1 MVFDAEKSFFSL
13 SVVRG
18 SAAGLVGVALVS
30 AATIYFNSEVQVDLS
45 YHGFNKL
52 IEIYK
57 FPLGV
62 LALLIP
68 VIAVLGVNHRSEQ
81 TRVQIEITS
90 SQNNFSNHFK
100 HLEEFIKYYDA
111 HLDGMVTDLSP
122 RELHLRLFP
131 GSRSGNYTINEGVGE
146 NIRTCFYCIKKA
158 AMPLVNDK
166 ITVSDINEVANNIS
180 SYLNDV
186 EMVLGAR
193 LPYPFIMDLEKK
205 EKAIFEKYLNGY
217 EDRSRTKWNI
227 VVNIARAR
235 LINSVLAFSEE
246 GLSEDMADFCN
257 INDNLIPEY
266 FVDDESLLPGFDI
279 FNLEERRQ

>member
-13 SVVRG
+13 SVVRS

-30 AATIYFNSEVQVDLS
+30 AATIYVNSDVQVDLS

-111 HLDGMVTDLSP
+111 HLDGMVTGLSP

-131 GSRSGNYTINEGVGE
+131 GSRIGNYSINEEIGE
-146 NIRTCFYCIKKA
+146 SIKTCFYCIKKA
-158 AMPLVNDK
+158 AKPLVNEK

-180 SYLNDV
+180 NYLSDV
-186 EMVLGAR
+186 EKAVGAR
-193 LPYPFIMDLEKK
+193 LPYPFLMDLEGK
-205 EKAIFEKYLNGY
+205 EKVIFEKYLNGY
-217 EDRSRTKWNI
+217 QDRSRTKWD
-227 VVNIARAR
+227 VVVSIARAR
-235 LINSVLAFSEE
+235 LVRSVLAFSEE
-246 GLSEDMADFCN
+246 SLSEDMADFCN
-257 INDNLIPEY
+257 IDDNLIPEY
-266 FVDDESLLPGFDI
+266 FVDDESLLPGFDV
-279 FNLEERRQ
+279 FNLKERKQ